1 MRTFIIRRLFFSV
14 FTLIGATLIVFS
26 LSRAAGD
33 PRYLYVTDGGYGLT
47 DEMWENIGK
56 RLNLDKPVV
65 VQYFLWLGQV
75 VRGDLGQSLLGRMDV
90 LDLVRFAAPNTLQLG
105 AVSWLLATSIGV
117 PLGIMSAVKRGSIFD
132 YMGRLF
138 ALLGQAIP
146 VFWVGIMAVLLFA
159 VKLDWLP
166 AGGKGND
173 AIFTSMD
180 TFSWEKQWK
189 FFILPAGTLG
199 LAASASYLR
208 LTRSAMLEILD
219 SEYIKLARAKGVGTT
234 KIIWKHAFKNALIP
248 PLTLSALILIGF
260 ITGTIVVETVFVW
273 PGLGRLAVASI
284 SENDYPVMI
293 GVALTLSLVYVTVN
307 FFVDI
312 AYAFIDP
319 RIHYS

>member
-14 FTLIGATLIVFS
+14 FTLIGATLIVFT
-26 LSRAAGD
+26 LSRLAGD

-56 RLNLDKPVV
+56 RLNLDKPVI
-65 VQYFLWLGQV
+65 VQYFIWLGQV
-75 VRGDLGQSLLGRMDV
+75 VRGDLGDSLLGRMPV
-90 LDLVRFAAPNTLQLG
+90 FGLIKTMAPATLQLG
-105 AVSWLLATSIGV
+105 AVSWVLATCIGV
-117 PLGIMSAVKRGSIFD
+117 PLGIMSAVKRGAVID
-132 YMGRLF
+132 YLGRGF

-146 VFWVGIMAVLLFA
+146 VFWIGIMAILFFA

-166 AGGKGND
+166 AGGKGD
-173 AIFTSMD
+173 DTLFTSME
-180 TFSWEKQWK
+180 TFSWDKTWK
-189 FFILPAGTLG
+189 YFVLPAGTLG
-199 LAASASYLR
+199 LAASAGYLR

-219 SEYIKLARAKGVGTT
+219 SEYIKLARAKGVGTNM
-234 KIIWKHAFKNALIP
+234 IIWKHAFKNALIP
-248 PLTLSALILIGF
+248 PLTMSALILIGF
-260 ITGTIVVETVFVW
+260 ITGTIVVETVFTW
-273 PGLGRLAVASI
+273 PGLGRLAVISI

-319 RIHYS
+319 RIRYT